1 MARKIDFQLG
11 VTVDKAQLTE
21 LQQVLKQI
29 QKDAE
34 SATGTGSI
42 ATQLSKASV
51 EAEKLERI
59 LNQSW
64 NGKLNQLDVSKFT
77 DQIKKGYGSVEQLK
91 KSFESVGRGDVF
103 NKVQSFSLN
112 EINNWSPHW
121 VSDISGINYLK
132 YATHIS
138 LSIY

>member
-11 VTVDKAQLTE
+11 FTVDKAQLTE

-77 DQIKKGYGSVEQLK
+77 KLSL
-91 KSFESVGRGDVF
+91 VF
-103 NKVQSFSLN
+103 GKW
-112 EINNWSPHW
+112 NWKLYPSKLFRTLTKNGKIDKRTLLEKPHEE
-121 VSDISGINYLK
+121 D
-132 YATHIS
+132 
-138 LSIY
+138 